1 MLLDGVPA
9 CLQAKTLNEFE
20 FELSEMER
28 LVGRIWRDGFF
39 FSRCGGL
46 IVIIYQFYAH
56 LFSGQKYDR
65 H

>member
-9 CLQAKTLNEFE
+9 CLQAKPLTEFE

-39 FSRCGGL
+39 SL
-46 IVIIYQFYAH
+46 DAV
-56 LFSGQKYDR
+56 D
-65 H
+65 